1 MVPHNGCRLIV
12 VYTTRT
18 VYSIY
23 VKQFFYQARYATEQI
38 KTINTIL
45 YIFIPDKKDFSS
57 LDLTFWVIYR
67 SPKDNLQ
74 VQREFFGG
82 PGKFWEIP
90 GQFLEVPREFLGF
103 KRGYWRSQRCF
114 RRLQEIFLGG
124 PKRV

>member
-1 MVPHNGCRLIV
+1 M
-12 VYTTRT
+12 
-18 VYSIY
+18 
-23 VKQFFYQARYATEQI
+23 
-38 KTINTIL
+38 L

-67 SPKDNLQ
+67 SPKENLQ

>member
-12 VYTTRT
+12 VYTSSIQ
-18 VYSIY
+18 YCIY

-38 KTINTIL
+38 KTINTML

-67 SPKDNLQ
+67 SPKENLQ